1 MSPLAAMPIV
11 LLPGMDGTG
20 ELLKGLAERLALQ
33 RPVQLLA
40 YPLDRSL
47 GYPELADYVAERTPK
62 RSFVILGESFSGP
75 IAIDI
80 AATDSRVAG
89 LILASSFARHP
100 LPARL
105 AALAGLV
112 DVRWM
117 PKRLVERALMG
128 ATTTPELSARLHQ
141 VLATL
146 PRNVLRERA
155 REVLR
160 VDRRNRLREITCPVM
175 CLHGRFDRLVRD
187 RQVGEIV
194 AAQPRC
200 QIHWLDA
207 SHMLLAT
214 HPETAAKAIDDFCVA
229 VEGRAGL

>member
-1 MSPLAAMPIV
+1 MTSSAAMPVV

-20 ELLKGLAERLALQ
+20 ELLKDLAGRLAQ
-33 RPVQLLA
+33 HRPVQLLA
-40 YPLDRSL
+40 YPLDRPLS
-47 GYPELADYVAERTPK
+47 YPELASYVAERTPNQ
-62 RSFVILGESFSGP
+62 SFVILGESFSGP

-80 AATDSRVAG
+80 AAADSRVAG

-100 LPARL
+100 LPAQL

-112 DVRWM
+112 DLRWL
-117 PKRLVERALMG
+117 PKRLIERALMG
-128 ATTTPELSARLHQ
+128 ATATPELSACLHQ
-141 VLATL
+141 VLAGL
-146 PRNVLRERA
+146 PQRILRGRA

-160 VDRRNRLREITCPVM
+160 VDRRERLRGLSCPVM
-175 CLHGRFDRLVRD
+175 CLHGRFDHLVSS

-200 QIHWLDA
+200 QVHLLDA

-214 HPETAAKAIDDFCVA
+214 HPEAAAKVIDDFCQA
-229 VEGRAGL
+229 VEARADL